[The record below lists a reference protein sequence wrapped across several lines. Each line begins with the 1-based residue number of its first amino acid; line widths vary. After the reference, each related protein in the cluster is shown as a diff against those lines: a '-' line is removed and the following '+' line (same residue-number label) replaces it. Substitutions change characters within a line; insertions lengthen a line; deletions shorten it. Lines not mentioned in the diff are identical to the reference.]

1 MQNLPAYVYVLFCA
15 LVYIGVK
22 RCFAREVRPVRPILF
37 PVVFVGLGLSSLGHL
52 FPRAGVV
59 VYAAALAALA
69 VGATGG
75 WFHARRW
82 RLQFRTG
89 PEGMLVR
96 LPGDASLLVT
106 LLMTF
111 IAETFI
117 HDAVATSRPWAS
129 TEACAI
135 LSFAAWGLLVGMP
148 LGRAINVV
156 TRGIRHANGSFDEG
170 AAPEPSGL
178 PVESDR

>member
-1 MQNLPAYVYVLFCA
+1 MLHFPTYVYVLFCL

-22 RCFAREVRPVRPILF
+22 RCFVREARPVRPILF
-37 PVVFVGLGLSSLGHL
+37 PVLFVGLGLSSLGHL
-52 FPRAGVV
+52 FPWAGADA
-59 VYAAALAALA
+59 YAAALVMLLIGTA
-69 VGATGG
+69 GG

-106 LLMTF
+106 LLLTF
-111 IAETFI
+111 FAETFI
-117 HDAVATSRPWAS
+117 HYAIAASRPWAA
-129 TEACAI
+129 TGTFVV
-135 LSFAAWGLLVGMP
+135 LSFAVWGGLVGMP

-156 TRGIRHANGSFDEG
+156 MRCIRHANAALEEDDG
-170 AAPEPSGL
+170 AAL
-178 PVESDR
+178 ESR

>member
-1 MQNLPAYVYVLFCA
+1 MQHLPAYVYVLFCG

-37 PVVFVGLGLSSLGHL
+37 PIVFVGLGLSSLGHL
-52 FPRAGVV
+52 FPRAGGDA
-59 VYAAALAALA
+59 YAAALAALA
-69 VGATGG
+69 LGATGG

-106 LLMTF
+106 LLLTF
-111 IAETFI
+111 VAETFI
-117 HDAVATSRPWAS
+117 HDAIATSRPWAA
-129 TEACAI
+129 TGTFAI
-135 LSFAAWGLLVGMP
+135 LSFAVWGMLVGMP
-148 LGRAINVV
+148 LGRAVNVV
-156 TRGIRHANGSFDEG
+156 TRCIRHANGSSDEG
-170 AAPEPSGL
+170 AAPAF
-178 PVESDR
+178 ESR